1 MDLCT
6 KMLKNIV
13 SPHKIQ
19 LSVTLTEFQIVVKYY
34 QIDNTIIK

>member
-6 KMLKNIV
+6 EMLKIIV
-13 SPHKIQ
+13 YSHKIQ
-19 LSVTLTEFQIVVKYY
+19 LSDTLTKFQIVVKYY